1 MDKLLTSPDVIF
13 NTVYLASVLFIVS
26 TIVRTISELVSIHIR
41 HKKDKRVSELVNVL
55 EKQIVSRVKVPKK
68 KRVIKKSN

>member
-13 NTVYLASVLFIVS
+13 NTVYLACVLFIVS
-26 TIVRTISELVSIHIR
+26 TIVKTISELVSIHIR
-41 HKKDKRVSELVNVL
+41 HKKDKRVSELVDVL
-55 EKQIVSRVKVPKK
+55 EKQIVSRVEVHKK

>member
-55 EKQIVSRVKVPKK
+55 EKQIVSRVEVPKK

>member
-1 MDKLLTSPDVIF
+1 MDNLLASPDVIF
-13 NTVYLASVLFIVS
+13 NTVYLACVLFIVS
-26 TIVRTISELVSIHIR
+26 TIVKTISELVSIHIR

-55 EKQIVSRVKVPKK
+55 EKQIVSRIEVPKK

>member
-13 NTVYLASVLFIVS
+13 NTVYLACVLFIVS

-55 EKQIVSRVKVPKK
+55 EKQIVSRVEVPKK